1 MTIRF
6 GSASFFNSPLIYKT
20 PLATKALLGAICL
33 LIATLALAEPRPLR
47 VATSPD
53 NPPLIFQ
60 AEGKLV
66 GMEVD
71 LSRLLQAQLGQP
83 LQLQVLPRAELL
95 PALARGDVDLVMAG
109 LVITPQLEQQADFT
123 VPYLH
128 SGEMAIIRTDDVL
141 RFRSSVALTR
151 DGFRVGFIPNSAA
164 ANYVKNNMAAATAIS
179 CVDANDCLQALL
191 SKRIDVL
198 IDSPATSWRI
208 ATEPRY
214 AALMSLYQPLN
225 EEYFAW
231 AVPKN
236 NPELRER
243 LDTALHA
250 MKQSQMFE
258 HILNRWIPVRISS
271 ESASD

>member
-83 LQLQVLPRAELL
+83 LFKAAV
-95 PALARGDVDLVMAG
+95 
-109 LVITPQLEQQADFT
+109 EQSGNSHQA
-123 VPYLH
+123 
-128 SGEMAIIRTDDVL
+128 
-141 RFRSSVALTR
+141 
-151 DGFRVGFIPNSAA
+151 
-164 ANYVKNNMAAATAIS
+164 
-179 CVDANDCLQALL
+179 
-191 SKRIDVL
+191 
-198 IDSPATSWRI
+198 
-208 ATEPRY
+208 
-214 AALMSLYQPLN
+214 QPIGG
-225 EEYFAW
+225 
-231 AVPKN
+231 PPDKH
-236 NPELRER
+236 R
-243 LDTALHA
+243 
-250 MKQSQMFE
+250 Q
-258 HILNRWIPVRISS
+258 
-271 ESASD
+271 